1 MLYTAGASF
10 VVQQEAMA
18 AKVFGSLLHN
28 EDPHVRVCVRA
39 RVCVCVRARAC
50 VCVCVCV
57 YACQRQRVQ
66 LEGGTEKMGV

>member
-1 MLYTAGASF
+1 MLYKAGASF

-28 EDPHVRVCVRA
+28 EDPHVRVCV
-39 RVCVCVRARAC
+39 C

-57 YACQRQRVQ
+57 YACQRQRVRVCVCVD
-66 LEGGTEKMGV
+66 LCMFACLSNI

>member
-28 EDPHVRVCVRA
+28 EDPHVRVCV
-39 RVCVCVRARAC
+39 CVLVC
-50 VCVCVCV
+50 VCVCVCMSTP
-57 YACQRQRVQ
+57 ACTCVRVCVD
-66 LEGGTEKMGV
+66 LCMFACLSNI